1 MAGQLLIEDL
11 LGRIDSDSTFAT
23 ALETDAFA
31 ALENAGF
38 DEWARAVEQER
49 DRVSG
54 LVDRIYVDEQFRQA
68 VEADPT
74 RALGEW
80 GLPEDAVEP
89 LLALVGAPD
98 DVLER
103 ATADVEAHLGRKPAT
118 VAALTAM
125 LGALAFA
132 QQASASSPAAK
143 AQVSFHPGSKAQ
155 IAHTQIARPGARAEV
170 SRPGA
175 KAEVARPGA
184 RAEIVNA
191 VAKAQVSKPGAR
203 AEIAHGMWHGVAAKT
218 DAKLQTHILSILRA
232 QSSLSR

>member
-1 MAGQLLIEDL
+1 MAGQLVIEDL
-11 LGRIDSDSTFAT
+11 LGRIDSDRTFAT
-23 ALETDAFA
+23 ALETDTFA

-74 RALGEW
+74 RTLGEW

-98 DVLER
+98 EVLEL
-103 ATADVEAHLGRKPAT
+103 ATADVEAHLGKKPAT
-118 VAALTAM
+118 IAALTAM

-143 AQVSFHPGSKAQ
+143 AQVSQHPGAKAQ
-155 IAHTQIARPGARAEV
+155 VAHTATLAQV

-175 KAEVARPGA
+175 KAEV
-184 RAEIVNA
+184 VSA
-191 VAKAQVSKPGAR
+191 VAKAQVAKPGAK
-203 AEIAHGMWHGVAAKT
+203 AQVVSGMWHGVAAKP